1 MTIIRFLT
9 TMEIIEMHDNLIN
22 QFGGKYG
29 IRDHGLLESAI
40 FQPQAFFAGKYLH
53 TNIYEM
59 AEAYMFHIIKNH
71 PFIDGN
77 KRTGTLA
84 AIVFMENNDYQIKPT
99 FKDLYQL
106 AIDTANSKLSKQKIS
121 KFFKKNSLEN

>member
-1 MTIIRFLT
+1 
-9 TMEIIEMHDNLIN
+9 
-22 QFGGKYG
+22 
-29 IRDHGLLESAI
+29 
-40 FQPQAFFAGKYLH
+40 
-53 TNIYEM
+53 
-59 AEAYMFHIIKNH
+59 MFHIIKNH